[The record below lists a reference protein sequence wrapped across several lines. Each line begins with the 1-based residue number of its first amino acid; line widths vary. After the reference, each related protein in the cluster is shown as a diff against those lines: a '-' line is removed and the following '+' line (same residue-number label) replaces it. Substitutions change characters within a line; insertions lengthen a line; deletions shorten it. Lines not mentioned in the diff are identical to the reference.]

1 MKKCKHSISLLVLL
15 ALALTSAQ
23 AQRNLNG
30 KVLDSETNEPLIGA
44 KIIVAGT
51 STGTIVKYDGSY
63 ELELPEGKVS
73 ITVTYIGYQ
82 SKVIE
87 DVQPGELNIQL
98 SAGQVLNE
106 IVVVGYTAERKKDLT
121 GAVAVVKMEEV
132 KDLPGGNIMKN
143 IQGRVPGV
151 NVFTDGSPGSTAT
164 VRIRG
169 NGTLNNNDPLYV
181 IDGVPTKAGMHEI
194 NPADIESMQVL
205 KDAASASIYGSRAGN
220 GVIVITTKNAKKDQ
234 LRVQF
239 DADWSVQQYTSKLDP
254 LNTYD
259 RGLVFWQAS
268 VNAKLNPASP
278 IYNYQWNGDFNNPLL
293 GSITYNEYLDANK
306 TMRPAD
312 TRWFDEVSQTSLLQS
327 YNLSISKGSE
337 KGNAVFSMAYY
348 DHNGIIR
355 ETNFNRINFRV
366 NTSYKLF
373 DGLVSVGENFQ
384 MTFQQEKQ
392 IPVGDVLFTSLV
404 QHPIVPVYTEDGG
417 WGGPVSGMTDRQNP
431 VRLIEDNKQNQYR
444 FVRPFGNAFLEVNPL
459 KDLQLK
465 TSFGV
470 DYSMFYARN
479 IQKSYVSGFLNE
491 PDNRV
496 TNNNSLSGNWIWTNT
511 ATYDYNLPKH
521 RFNFLLGYEQI
532 RFSQEYFTASR
543 EGFISESTDYAYLSA
558 GAANQLNSGGGQ
570 KWALQSFFGKINYA
584 FNDRYLASFT
594 VRRDGSSRFGKNNRY
609 GNFPA
614 ASIGWR
620 FSEEQ
625 FIKNLFDKPVNFK
638 LRASWGQNG
647 NQEIDPLA
655 VYNIYRAVY
664 GKEDPIWD
672 NPNPPTFNP
681 NLGTAYDIAGN
692 DIGQLL
698 SGFINSQQA
707 NDDLKWETT
716 TQTNFG
722 LDYEVGKFS
731 GSLDYY
737 IKETSDIL
745 YFRTLLATVGEANG
759 QFVNGGTIR
768 NKGIEAL
775 LTYSD
780 KIGDF
785 SFDITG
791 NIATLKN
798 EVVSMPEDL
807 FVRMPLSG
815 EVPNDAKT
823 EIPGQ
828 QLIGLSVNSFYGYVG
843 DGLFQNQAE
852 VDQHATQSGKGIGR
866 IRFKDLNGDGKI
878 DNNDQTFIGT
888 ADPSLSYGLNINLN
902 YKQFNLT
909 VFFQGVSGIEYYNSY
924 KTYTDFASL
933 WPGTNWGKR
942 TLDAWSPENPNSTI
956 PSLTIVDNNNEG
968 RVSTYFIENASYMK
982 LRNLQL
988 GYRLPGA
995 ILKKARMH
1003 SCKIYVQGQNLLTL
1017 KSSEFTAPDP
1027 ENPNYAFPIPA
1038 MYTLGVNLE
1047 F

>member
-1 MKKCKHSISLLVLL
+1 MKKFKIILSLL
-15 ALALTSAQ
+15 ALLTLSLTSTQ
-23 AQRNLNG
+23 AQRMLTG
-30 KVLDSETNEPLIGA
+30 KVLDSETKEPLIGA
-44 KIIVAGT
+44 NILITGT
-51 STGTIVKYDGSY
+51 NTGTIVDYDGNY
-63 ELELPEGKVS
+63 ELELPEGKID
-73 ITVTYIGYQ
+73 ITVSYTGYTR
-82 SKVIE
+82 KVIE
-87 DVQPGELNIQL
+87 NVQPGILNIDL
-98 SAGQVLNE
+98 SSGSLLNE

-121 GAVAVVKMEEV
+121 GAVAIVKMDEV
-132 KDLPGGNIMKN
+132 KELPAGNIMKN
-143 IQGRVPGV
+143 IQGRVPGL
-151 NVFTDGSPGSTAT
+151 NITTDGSPGSAAT

-194 NPADIESMQVL
+194 NPADIESVQVL

-234 LRVQF
+234 IRVQF
-239 DADWSVQQYTSKLDP
+239 DANWSGQQYTSKLEP

-268 VNAKLNPASP
+268 VNAKLNPSSP
-278 IYNYQWNGDFNNPLL
+278 IYNYQWNGDLNSPIL
-293 GSITYNEYLDANK
+293 GDITYNEYIDAK
-306 TMRPAD
+306 QTMRPAD
-312 TRWFDEVSQTSLLQS
+312 TRWFDVVSQASLMQS

-337 KGNAVFSMAYY
+337 NGNVVFSLGYY
-348 DHNGIIR
+348 DHDGIIR
-355 ETNFNRINFRV
+355 ETNFNRINFRL
-366 NTSYKLF
+366 NTRYNLF
-373 DGLVSVGENFQ
+373 GGLVSVGENFQ
-384 MTFQQEKQ
+384 MTFQREKQ
-392 IPVGDVLFTSLV
+392 IPTGDILFTSLV

-444 FVRPFGNAFLEVNPL
+444 YVRPFGNVFVEVNPL
-459 KDLQLK
+459 ENLQLK
-465 TSFGV
+465 SSFGV

-479 IQKSYVSGFLNE
+479 IQKRYVSGFLNE

-496 TNNNSLSGNWIWTNT
+496 TNNTSLSGNWIWTNT
-511 ATYDYNLPKH
+511 ATYDYTTPRH
-521 RFNFLLGYEQI
+521 RFNFLLGHEQI
-532 RFSQEYFTASR
+532 RFMQEFFSASR
-543 EGFISESTDYAYLSA
+543 EDFISESTDYAYLSA

-570 KWALQSFFGKINYA
+570 QWALLSYFGKINYS

-620 FSEEQ
+620 LSEEP
-625 FIKNLFDKPVNFK
+625 FFKNLFEKPVDFK

-664 GKEDPIWD
+664 AKEDPIWD
-672 NPNPPTFNP
+672 NPNPPVYSP

-707 NDDLKWETT
+707 SDDLKWETT

-737 IKETSDIL
+737 VKETSDIL

-780 KIGDF
+780 QLGDF

-791 NIATLKN
+791 NVATLKN

-823 EIPGQ
+823 ELPGQ
-828 QLIGLSVNSFYGYVG
+828 QLIGLSVNSFYGYVA

-852 VDQHATQSGKGIGR
+852 VDQHAVQPGKGIGR
-866 IRFKDLNGDGKI
+866 IRYSDLNGDGKI

-888 ADPSLSYGLNINLN
+888 ADPSLSFGLNLNLN

-933 WPGTNWGKR
+933 WPGTNWGTR
-942 TLDAWSPENPNSTI
+942 TLDAWTPENSNSTI
-956 PSLTIVDNNNEG
+956 PRLTIVDNNNEG
-968 RVSTYFIENASYMK
+968 RVSTYFIENASYLK
-982 LRNLQL
+982 LRNLQF
-988 GYRLPGA
+988 GYQLPDA
-995 ILKKARMH
+995 LLKKVRMR
-1003 SCKIYVQGQNLLTL
+1003 SGKIYVQGQNLWML

-1038 MYTLGVNLE
+1038 MYMLGVNLE

>member
-1 MKKCKHSISLLVLL
+1 MKYKLLSLL
-15 ALALTSAQ
+15 ALLLSLQLAQ
-23 AQRNLNG
+23 AQRMLTG
-30 KVLDSETNEPLIGA
+30 KVIDNETKEPLIGA
-44 KIIVAGT
+44 SIVVTGT
-51 STGTIVKYDGSY
+51 NSGTIVNYQGNY
-63 ELELPEGKVS
+63 ELQLPEGNGSVTISYTGYESKT
-73 ITVTYIGYQ
+73 IT
-82 SKVIE
+82 
-87 DVQPGELNIQL
+87 DVQPGVLNIQL
-98 SAGQVLNE
+98 SAKAILNE

-121 GAVAVVKMEEV
+121 GAVSIVKMDDV
-132 KDLPGGNIMKN
+132 KELPAGNIMKN
-143 IQGRVPGV
+143 VQGRVPGV
-151 NVFTDGSPGSTAT
+151 IITTDGAPGSAAT

-169 NGTLNNNDPLYV
+169 NGTLNNNDPLYI

-194 NPADIESMQVL
+194 NAADIESFQVL
-205 KDAASASIYGSRAGN
+205 KDAASASIYGARAGN

-234 LRVQF
+234 LRVNF
-239 DADWSVQQYTSKLDP
+239 DVNWSSQRYTTKLEP
-254 LNTYD
+254 LNTQE

-268 VNAKLNPASP
+268 VNAKLNPSSP
-278 IYNYQWNGDFNNPLL
+278 IYNYQWNGDVNSPILGNITFNDY
-293 GSITYNEYLDANK
+293 IDAKK

-312 TRWFDEVSQTSLLQS
+312 TRWFDEVSQASLLKS
-327 YNLSISKGSE
+327 YNLSIAKGSE
-337 KGNAVFSMAYY
+337 NGNAVFSMGYY
-348 DHNGIIR
+348 DHDGIIQ
-355 ETNFNRINFRV
+355 ETNFNRINFRL
-366 NTSYKLF
+366 NTRYKFF

-384 MTFQQEKQ
+384 MTVQREKQ
-392 IPVGDVLFTSLV
+392 IPTGDILFTSLV
-404 QHPIVPVYTEDGG
+404 QHPIVPVHTEDGG

-431 VRLIEDNKQNQYR
+431 VRLIHDNKQNQYR
-444 FVRPFGNAFLEVNPL
+444 YVRPFGNVFLEVNPL
-459 KDLQLK
+459 KNLQLK

-479 IQKSYVSGFLNE
+479 IQKRYVSGFLNE

-496 TNNNSLSGNWIWTNT
+496 TNNTNLSGNWIWTNT
-511 ATYDYNLPKH
+511 ATYDYTTPRH
-521 RFNFLLGYEQI
+521 RFNFLLGQEQI
-532 RFSQEYFTASR
+532 KFSQEFFNASR

-570 KWALQSFFGKINYA
+570 KWALLSYFGKVNYA
-584 FNDRYLASFT
+584 FNDRYLASVT

-625 FIKNLFDKPVNFK
+625 FIKNLFNKPVNFK

-655 VYNIYRAVY
+655 VYNIYRAIY
-664 GKEDPIWD
+664 AKEEPIWD
-672 NPNPPTFNP
+672 NPNPPIYAP

-692 DIGQLL
+692 DMGQLV
-698 SGFINSQQA
+698 SGFINTQQA

-745 YFRTLLATVGEANG
+745 YFRTLLATVGEANS

-791 NIATLKN
+791 NMATLKN
-798 EVVSMPEDL
+798 EVVSMPQDL
-807 FVRMPLSG
+807 LVRVPLSG
-815 EVPNDAKT
+815 GVPNDAKI
-823 EIPGQ
+823 ELPGQ
-828 QLIGLSVNSFYGYVG
+828 RLIGLSVNSFYGYVA
-843 DGLFQNQAE
+843 DGLFQNQSE
-852 VDQHATQSGKGIGR
+852 VDQHAAQPGKNIGR
-866 IRFKDLNGDGKI
+866 IRFKDLDGNGKI

-888 ADPSLSYGLNINLN
+888 ADPSKSFGLNINLN
-902 YKQFNLT
+902 YKQFNLG
-909 VFFQGVSGIEYYNSY
+909 VFLQGVAGIKYYNSY

-933 WPGTNWGKR
+933 WPGTNWGTR
-942 TLDAWSPENPNSTI
+942 TLEAWTPENPNSTI
-956 PSLTIVDNNNEG
+956 PRLTIIDNNNEG
-968 RVSTYFIENASYMK
+968 RLSTYFIENASYLK

-988 GYRLPGA
+988 GYRLPA
-995 ILKKARMH
+995 ALLKKSRMRN
-1003 SCKIYVQGQNLLTL
+1003 CKIYLQGQNLWTL
-1017 KSSEFTAPDP
+1017 KNKEFTAPDP

-1038 MYTLGVNLE
+1038 TYTLGVNLE